1 MELNPNNPVTKQMHD
16 NWHAVVAVLLQ
27 QMGVTEFEIT
37 PEMLTRLSASNR
49 LAVVADARGGRF
61 VLRAVTMEEG
71 ERLAKEQK

>member
-49 LAVVADARGGRF
+49 LAVVADARGGISGWDRQSN
-61 VLRAVTMEEG
+61 AVSI
-71 ERLAKEQK
+71 RRHISD